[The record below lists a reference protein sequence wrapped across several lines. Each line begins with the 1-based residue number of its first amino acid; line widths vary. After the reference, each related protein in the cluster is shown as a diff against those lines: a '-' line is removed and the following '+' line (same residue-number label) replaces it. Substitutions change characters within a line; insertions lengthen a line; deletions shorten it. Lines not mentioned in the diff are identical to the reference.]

1 MYTIGIDIGG
11 TNIKIGLIHNGNVIQ
26 KQTIEAH
33 AHQGLL
39 PRLKDI
45 ENVVWGLLSGESLDI
60 GQISGIGMCVPGI
73 VDSRQKKILV
83 INDKFNDIVN
93 MDLAQWAKS
102 VFNLRLAIDN
112 DARCALISE
121 WQYGAGRGCDNLVMI
136 TLGTGVGTS
145 ALVEGRVMRG
155 SHYVAGI
162 LGGHVILDRNGLM
175 CNCGNRGC
183 GEAQASTWNL
193 DMIIK
198 QENADVA
205 EWYSPKADF
214 KLIFE
219 KASEGDRHALKVRN
233 HCLDIW
239 TEVIVNMV
247 YAYDP
252 EKIVMAGGI
261 MKSGDIII
269 PYIKE
274 KIKSY
279 GWAPFSQ
286 IEIIRSSVTDDAA
299 LLSAEYFM
307 KEMAGE

>member
-1 MYTIGIDIGG
+1 MYTIGIDVGG
-11 TNIKIGLIHNGNVIQ
+11 TNIKIGLVHDGKVVQ
-26 KQTIEAH
+26 KQSIEAL

-45 ENVVWGLLSGESLDI
+45 EDVIRNILSAQSVDI
-60 GQISGIGMCVPGI
+60 AKVSGIGMCVPGI
-73 VDSRQKKILV
+73 VDSKGKKILV
-83 INDKFNDIVN
+83 INDKFNDVVN

-102 VFNLRLAIDN
+102 VFNLPLAIDN

-121 WQYGAGRGCDNLVMI
+121 WQYGAGRDCDNLVMI
-136 TLGTGVGTS
+136 TLGTGIGTS

-183 GEAQASTWNL
+183 GEAQASTWNM
-193 DMIIK
+193 DAIIR
-198 QENADVA
+198 QQAAEVA
-205 EWYSPKADF
+205 NWYSPAADF
-214 KLIFE
+214 RLIFE
-219 KASEGDRHALKVRN
+219 KAAGDVYALKVRN

-261 MKSGDIII
+261 MKSADVII
-269 PYIKE
+269 PYITE
-274 KIKSY
+274 KIKTY
-279 GWAPFSQ
+279 GWALFDR
-286 IEIIRSSVTDDAA
+286 IEIVRSSVTDDAA

-307 KEMAGE
+307 KEMTS